1 MIVGVVFTTTPQ
13 PFKIFNKMIQRIQS
27 IWLIIASALSAA
39 GFWLSFFSGNK
50 LNTTTQV
57 KEWIEYTAAQN
68 MLIMVVTIAV
78 SVAAL
83 VTIFM
88 YKDRKRQMLVTL
100 VTALI
105 SLVNIALY
113 FNAKASFV
121 EANLD
126 LGAILNFAIPLFL
139 MLAIRAMYKDEQL
152 VKSADRLRD

>member
-13 PFKIFNKMIQRIQS
+13 PFKIFKKMIQRMQS

-50 LNTTTQV
+50 LNTNTQV
-57 KEWIEYTAAQN
+57 KEWIEYTAPQN

-83 VTIFM
+83 VTVFM
-88 YKDRKRQMLVTL
+88 YKDRKRQMLVTI

-113 FNAKASFV
+113 FHAKASFV